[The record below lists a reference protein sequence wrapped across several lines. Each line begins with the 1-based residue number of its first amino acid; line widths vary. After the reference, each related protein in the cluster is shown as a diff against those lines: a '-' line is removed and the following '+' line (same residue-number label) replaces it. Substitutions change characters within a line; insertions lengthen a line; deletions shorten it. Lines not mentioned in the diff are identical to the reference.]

1 MFVTSEGRPG
11 ARLQRTLAAR
21 NLTAAEQAAFEIA
34 ARELVELYAE
44 KGGPKYER
52 AALEYLTRSM
62 AEGNPS
68 LADVAQIAAVLAER
82 GLLMRGLWTRPPTQL
97 VRSRRTGGGD
107 AAPDCGQLTQS
118 CPIRPRRPHVRWPMR
133 ARCRRTSRHQGGT
146 CVVHLGRG
154 YLAAHPCRRRGL
166 RRARDRCARDS
177 CPSVRV
183 LSRSVSSSVRTS
195 GASAKTCDVRHP
207 WPCPIERDR
216 YRFPQDAGLIVEEAV
231 DESQRVVD
239 VHAVRVRHA
248 LAAIGAQRVD
258 RQDRVGARKEIR
270 PARVAEA

>member
-11 ARLQRTLAAR
+11 ARLQRALAAR

-44 KGGPKYER
+44 KGGPKYEQ

-82 GLLMRGLWTRPPTQL
+82 GLLMRWAFD
-97 VRSRRTGGGD
+97 GD

-154 YLAAHPCRRRGL
+154 VLGGTPLPQAGPAAG
-166 RRARDRCARDS
+166 
-177 CPSVRV
+177 
-183 LSRSVSSSVRTS
+183 SRSLRERLVSLSASS
-195 GASAKTCDVRHP
+195 
-207 WPCPIERDR
+207 
-216 YRFPQDAGLIVEEAV
+216 
-231 DESQRVVD
+231 
-239 VHAVRVRHA
+239 
-248 LAAIGAQRVD
+248 LA
-258 RQDRVGARKEIR
+258 
-270 PARVAEA
+270 